1 MKDGP
6 VLPVLCE
13 MPPTIVEEGEKSMS
27 DLKSLTPDETLD
39 TLGRVCPY
47 PLLLTK
53 KKMEKL
59 ESGKLLKVICDAPAS
74 AEDTIPRF
82 AEKEGYVFESVKV
95 EDKGYWE
102 LLLQKK

>member
-1 MKDGP
+1 
-6 VLPVLCE
+6 
-13 MPPTIVEEGEKSMS
+13 MS
-27 DLKSLTPDETLD
+27 DLKSETPDETLD

-53 KKMEKL
+53 KKVEKMD
-59 ESGKLLKVICDAPAS
+59 SGKLLKVLCDAPAS

-82 AEKEGYVFESVKV
+82 AEKEGLSFESVKL

-102 LLLQKK
+102 LYIKK